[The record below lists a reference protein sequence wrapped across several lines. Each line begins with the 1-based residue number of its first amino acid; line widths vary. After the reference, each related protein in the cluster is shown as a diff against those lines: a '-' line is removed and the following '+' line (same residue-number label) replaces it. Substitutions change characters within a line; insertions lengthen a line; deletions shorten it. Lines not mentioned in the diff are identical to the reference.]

1 MAPKISSGI
10 AATRNK
16 RKQCDKVAC
25 IPVGE
30 ILAAPSADAV
40 EAPADTADTELA
52 PFVECKTEEAEDEA
66 TTGARRAI
74 KGNGMNPLEVSR
86 MLTMLGKRRKKD
98 HACMRMCKTY
108 HGI

>member
-1 MAPKISSGI
+1 MAPKISSGSV
-10 AATRNK
+10 ATRNK
-16 RKQCDKVAC
+16 RKQCDNVAF
-25 IPVGE
+25 IP
-30 ILAAPSADAV
+30 ADAV

-52 PFVECKTEEAEDEA
+52 PLVECKTEEAEDEA
-66 TTGARRAI
+66 TTGARRAT

-98 HACMRMCKTY
+98 HACMRMCNTY